1 MSAPLLSANDRAE
14 TVEHGAIWLHGFEE
28 ETSAVYAHQH
38 RVVGG
43 LGAGRQTTLA
53 RRVEPPAASPAHH
66 VGHSLYGHGA
76 FIDVVVTRED
86 EIELVP
92 REERLEVSSDRLV
105 AAVPRRAVRGPVQE
119 RHLPALARG
128 GQIALQK
135 GLLPLGTGT
144 LVAVV
149 QFAVEGDEV
158 GISPV
163 EGVVAL
169 RAAWAAKGRVEIV
182 EEGGAIPI
190 PHVVVAE
197 DGKDGHLFDELPVRC
212 EEAPIVVTFLAGR
225 IDHVASVQDQ
235 IWLEASQQPGHHPLS
250 LASAAAV
257 ADHGEGEAGALAGRS
272 GAEAALQP

>member
-1 MSAPLLSANDRAE
+1 
-14 TVEHGAIWLHGFEE
+14 VIC
-28 ETSAVYAHQH
+28 
-38 RVVGG
+38 
-43 LGAGRQTTLA
+43 A
-53 RRVEPPAASPAHH
+53 RR
-66 VGHSLYGHGA
+66 Y
-76 FIDVVVTRED
+76 
-86 EIELVP
+86 
-92 REERLEVSSDRLV
+92 
-105 AAVPRRAVRGPVQE
+105 
-119 RHLPALARG
+119 LPALVRS
-128 GQIALQK
+128 GQIALQE

-235 IWLEASQQPGHHPLS
+235 IWLEASQQPATTRCPLPPLPLS
-250 LASAAAV
+250 PTTAKEKLEPSPEGAV
-257 ADHGEGEAGALAGRS
+257 RKLPVSHDAPEPSTR
-272 GAEAALQP
+272 